1 MEAEEGDQQ
10 RDAHLGL
17 LSAAPS
23 RGAERSLTASPLRT
37 WDIFSLPLKTKKHV
51 MIRCDSLYLPQIL
64 PCIFV
69 ANHSFDVRREDTWL
83 QGPV

>member
-37 WDIFSLPLKTKKHV
+37 WDIFSLPLKTKKT
-51 MIRCDSLYLPQIL
+51 CDDSL
-64 PCIFV
+64 
-69 ANHSFDVRREDTWL
+69 
-83 QGPV
+83 